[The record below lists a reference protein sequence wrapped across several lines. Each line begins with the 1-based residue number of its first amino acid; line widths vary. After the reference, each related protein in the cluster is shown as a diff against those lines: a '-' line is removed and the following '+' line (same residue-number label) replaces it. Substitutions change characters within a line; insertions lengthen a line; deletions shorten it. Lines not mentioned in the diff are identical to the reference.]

1 MAIYNVLL
9 ARAQTSQADVQV
21 GGITVKAEIPAFV
34 VQLVPVDLPTE
45 NSVIKLVYPGETEHA
60 PFVEG
65 AQVDVTFDAA

>member
-1 MAIYNVLL
+1 MALYNVLL

-34 VQLVPVDLPTE
+34 VQLSPVDLPEE
-45 NSVIKLVYPGETEHA
+45 NSVIKLVYPGQTEQA

-65 AQVDVTFDAA
+65 AQVDVSFTAA